1 MGSETASEKA
11 NLYNPNPI
19 QNRTGDKK
27 MTFTNIDSVENKVIW
42 KVHWDISDQCITHV
56 YCHVARQLS
65 EQSEMGGSHVRPIR
79 STISQEISK

>member
-42 KVHWDISDQCITHV
+42 KVHWDISEHVHNHV